1 MRIGGGIR
9 ATALATVV
17 GLSASQGIPGECLNT
32 YDSASAGPASDG
44 GTVAAHRLQGRSTA
58 ITLQLY
64 GRVQSLLRST
74 RPRTAHRGTACST
87 ASAHHRACVSPR
99 CRRGMRRPP
108 SHLSL
113 QPSSCTRTR
122 SSQRRGSSTSHRRD
136 GLRRFRQ
143 YDEIRALAACR
154 GFLFFFSGG
163 RVAGPGARRVQLTH
177 SVRAVCTLWS
187 CHSRSI
193 TTSSGF
199 THERGAGHCGVGA
212 TETKKLVGLAALH
225 HSIDRRRCP
234 SLHPEQ
240 HWRLRQREV
249 PAAFPRAI
257 VSRHRRLV
265 DARTVPGVHARRVTT
280 VAAM

>member
-64 GRVQSLLRST
+64 GRVQSRLRST

-122 SSQRRGSSTSHRRD
+122 SSQRRGSSTSHRCATTRRTTSLSTIRRNSCVS
-136 GLRRFRQ
+136 GLPRFPV
-143 YDEIRALAACR
+143 
-154 GFLFFFSGG
+154 FFFGG
-163 RVAGPGARRVQLTH
+163 PRRRARRAQGPTH
-177 SVRAVCTLWS
+177 SLSTRRMHPLVLPFAQYYYFKWVHTRA
-187 CHSRSI
+187 R
-193 TTSSGF
+193 
-199 THERGAGHCGVGA
+199 RGA
-212 TETKKLVGLAALH
+212 L
-225 HSIDRRRCP
+225 
-234 SLHPEQ
+234 
-240 HWRLRQREV
+240 WRGR
-249 PAAFPRAI
+249 
-257 VSRHRRLV
+257 
-265 DARTVPGVHARRVTT
+265 D
-280 VAAM
+280 